1 MLFIS
6 DNILKLF
13 NIYNGTIVAILNKK
27 DMQGNVGRKHGAQI
41 PMENQLGRIDR
52 PVCWGMVVHV
62 PPQAKRLFSL

>member
-1 MLFIS
+1 MLFTS

-41 PMENQLGRIDR
+41 PMENQLGRIDW
-52 PVCWGMVVHV
+52 PVYWGVVVHV
-62 PPQAKRLFSL
+62 PIQTKRLLSL

>member
-41 PMENQLGRIDR
+41 PMENQLGRIDW
-52 PVCWGMVVHV
+52 PVYWGVVVHV
-62 PPQAKRLFSL
+62 PIQTKRLLSL

>member
-62 PPQAKRLFSL
+62 PLQTKRLFSL